1 MLFKIK
7 KIIIKKEKNKKTKG
21 QILSLSNSLILLYLF
36 RTIFQ
41 QHPRRQCNETKATDL
56 W

>member
-1 MLFKIK
+1 MKKMLFKK
-7 KIIIKKEKNKKTKG
+7 KKNNKKKG
-21 QILSLSNSLILLYLF
+21 TDLISLSNSLILLYLF

>member
-7 KIIIKKEKNKKTKG
+7 KIIIKKEKKKKKG